1 MRKLIAFVFA
11 SALLGAGLYLL
22 FLQLFVTSHLVGQA
36 LDAAGL
42 LITLGAAWL
51 WTDFIAHVVRRGD
64 GEISRAASQNP
75 KALVAATHGLHVA
88 AHGTCAYEF
97 LSAQSLGQP
106 LPYFTVAASPI

>member
-11 SALLGAGLYLL
+11 SALLSAGLYLL

-51 WTDFIAHVVRRGD
+51 SPQWFRFG
-64 GEISRAASQNP
+64 ASSLANDILMQ
-75 KALVAATHGLHVA
+75 LVKEKTGL
-88 AHGTCAYEF
+88 YQ
-97 LSAQSLGQP
+97 SAD
-106 LPYFTVAASPI
+106 YFAID